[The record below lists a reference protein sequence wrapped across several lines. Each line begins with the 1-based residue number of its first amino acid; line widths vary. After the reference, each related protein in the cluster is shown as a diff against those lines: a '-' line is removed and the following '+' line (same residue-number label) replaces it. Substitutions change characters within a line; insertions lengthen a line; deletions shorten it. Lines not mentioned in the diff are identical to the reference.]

1 MGTIDLS
8 LKSIRNIFLRK
19 EMKKSLNLRV
29 IGSDGLYP
37 PMKAQE
43 VTHLG
48 IFHGRIGIKLLK
60 KIFFVF

>member
-1 MGTIDLS
+1 
-8 LKSIRNIFLRK
+8 
-19 EMKKSLNLRV
+19 MKKSLNLRV

>member
-1 MGTIDLS
+1 
-8 LKSIRNIFLRK
+8 
-19 EMKKSLNLRV
+19 MKKSLNLRV

-48 IFHGRIGIKLLK
+48 IFHGDGLDPCLLYN
-60 KIFFVF
+60 IMNLHP